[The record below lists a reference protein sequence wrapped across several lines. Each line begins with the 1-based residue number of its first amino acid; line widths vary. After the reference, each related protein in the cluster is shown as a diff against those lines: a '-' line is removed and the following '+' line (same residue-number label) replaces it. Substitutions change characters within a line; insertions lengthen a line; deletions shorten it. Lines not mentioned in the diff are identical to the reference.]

1 MGLFAKPEVV
11 IAKESSNA
19 KEYLRQLEEL
29 AEKAAGENAKKIA
42 KEIAVVKAGIIGEDN
57 ILFELKNSGM
67 DMVVLHDLYIE
78 SVSGASAQIDF
89 LVLTPKINFVLEC
102 KNLFGNIEINS
113 KGDFIRT
120 IRCGGRYYKEG
131 IYSPITQNQRHLQV
145 LKERRSE
152 NDGKILAAGK
162 NYLFKDFFRGLVV
175 LANPKTVVND
185 RYAKKEVKEQV
196 IRADQLIETIQR
208 MNKASK
214 ESASSLKDLKEMGER
229 YLQMHIEK
237 PITYIEKFKQEEL
250 EDQPAAEQPALI
262 EPAKPE
268 LPEKNRC
275 PKCGKPL
282 VMREARRGAHV
293 GEKFWGCTGF
303 PQCHFIKKIV
313 RTENE

>member
-1 MGLFAKPEVV
+1 MALFGSPKPVV
-11 IAKESSNA
+11 LKEGSA
-19 KEYLRQLEEL
+19 AEEQLRQMEDAKGTLSPRAEARLEKDL
-29 AEKAAGENAKKIA
+29 RL
-42 KEIAVVKAGIIGEDN
+42 VRAGIDGERH
-57 ILFELKNSGM
+57 ILYELKNSHM
-67 DMVVLHDLYIE
+67 DMFILQDLFLE
-78 SVSGASAQIDF
+78 HEGLTAQIDF
-89 LVLTPKINFVLEC
+89 LVITPQRNFVIEC
-102 KNLFGNIEINS
+102 KNLVGNIEINS

-152 NDGKILAAGK
+152 NDGKILAAWK

-196 IRADQLIETIQR
+196 IRADQLIETIKR

-250 EDQPAAEQPALI
+250 EDQPAAERPA
-262 EPAKPE
+262 PAPSEGKC
-268 LPEKNRC
+268 C

-313 RTENE
+313 KTENK